1 MGARDTVIEEYAA
14 QLQACMYQYSRAIY
28 RSIKDLI
35 DPYVAPELH
44 LEYRRAVLEQC
55 EQTMERLARD
65 PLYFAKPDR
74 ALFQDIRRYFPIT
87 AQAEVAWAVQGRR
100 RRGGRVHRGADRGRR
115 ARRRRCTL
123 PRDDA
128 QGEAVPADAAPGT
141 RLLPVAPAPRALEGR
156 RLAGGSARRL
166 ILARPQVAVSASL
179 GRRVPACPSRA
190 WHVTD
195 L

>member
-65 PLYFAKPDR
+65 PLFFPKTGPPP
-74 ALFQDIRRYFPIT
+74 FPDIRRDFPLT
-87 AQAEVAWAVQGRR
+87 APAEV
-100 RRGGRVHRGADRGRR
+100 
-115 ARRRRCTL
+115 
-123 PRDDA
+123 PP
-128 QGEAVPADAAPGT
+128 AVP
-141 RLLPVAPAPRALEGR
+141 E
-156 RLAGGSARRL
+156 
-166 ILARPQVAVSASL
+166 
-179 GRRVPACPSRA
+179 
-190 WHVTD
+190 
-195 L
+195 